1 VVAASGIGDDAAVA
15 VGDGDDH
22 CSSSHFHDVANAAGG
37 GGKDGHRHGRLD
49 NSVSVALNC
58 VRKQIEKMLAKEGSY
73 LMIDMTIVDVR
84 YVR

>member
-1 VVAASGIGDDAAVA
+1 VGVGGGIEDDAA

-22 CSSSHFHDVANAAGG
+22 CSSSHFHDVANAAAGG
-37 GGKDGHRHGRLD
+37 GGKDGHRHGRVN